1 MTDNTMNS
9 NQSYDNPAFTDDTNT
24 TTTDKST
31 DKSSDKSTNKSTDKS
46 TDKSSD
52 NSTDDNDDKVPEI
65 SQIPIESD
73 KLTIGVID
81 LSSKDYISKCLQE
94 GKHVERRIGNITYFI
109 VCFDANDKLV
119 EQKLEQCPTPQFINH
134 EKNKDNNTTQTENTS
149 DNNTT
154 QTEIITEKINIINS
168 NDDNKNQQL
177 LNSLNTLPILTNEK
191 TYDLNVAPNV
201 AKIDIFVDATNLN
214 DYDLIIYFRDQYKI
228 FFKSDITHL
237 LKKNDYVINFN
248 KMNIINICSITIDE
262 NKKIN
267 LYGPNYLA
275 RSDK

>member
-9 NQSYDNPAFTDDTNT
+9 NQSYDNPAFSDD
-24 TTTDKST
+24 TTDKII
-31 DKSSDKSTNKSTDKS
+31 DKTIDKT
-46 TDKSSD
+46 
-52 NSTDDNDDKVPEI
+52 TDDNDDKVPEI
-65 SQIPIESD
+65 TKTPIESD

-94 GKHVERRIGNITYFI
+94 GKHVERRIGNITYFL

-119 EQKLEQCPTPQFINH
+119 DQKLEQCPTPQFINP
-134 EKNKDNNTTQTENTS
+134 ENTFENNTDNN
-149 DNNTT
+149 NNKTT

-177 LNSLNTLPILTNEK
+177 LNSLNTLPVLTNEK
-191 TYDLNVAPNV
+191 TYDLNVASNV
-201 AKIDIFVDATNLN
+201 TKIDIFVDATNLN
-214 DYDLIIYFRDQYKI
+214 DYDLILYFRNQNKI

-248 KMNIINICSITIDE
+248 KIKIISICSITIDE
-262 NKKIN
+262 NKTIN

>member
-9 NQSYDNPAFTDDTNT
+9 NQSYDNPAFSDDTV
-24 TTTDKST
+24 DKT
-31 DKSSDKSTNKSTDKS
+31 IDKT
-46 TDKSSD
+46 
-52 NSTDDNDDKVPEI
+52 TDDNDDEVPEI

-94 GKHVERRIGNITYFI
+94 GKHIERRIGNITYFI

-119 EQKLEQCPTPQFINH
+119 DQKLEQCPTPQFINP
-134 EKNKDNNTTQTENTS
+134 ENTTDNKTTQTENNIQNTT
-149 DNNTT
+149 DNETT

-168 NDDNKNQQL
+168 NDDNKNRQL

-191 TYDLNVAPNV
+191 TYNLNVAPNI

-214 DYDLIIYFRDQYKI
+214 DYDLILYFRDQNKI

-237 LKKNDYVINFN
+237 LKKNDYVIHFN

-262 NKKIN
+262 NKTIN